1 MATVIRNQAISFDG
15 LIQRIIDSRTCCQLF
30 GSRSVTACFND
41 LDCLIIIVAFFA
53 YAQSSPV
60 PSIDVNSGHTHI
72 RAVVEEETTLN
83 VTNFPINSTS
93 APRVS
98 ENTTL
103 SEEEL
108 TLNFTTDP
116 LQDFETT
123 DISDDGNA
131 SQEPTE
137 NVDHS
142 NKKCASPETL
152 NYLETPCGTKVLP
165 GPRRC
170 DVNNLFRVKL
180 GAQMLL
186 ATLSNLTY
194 HDDAGTEDI
203 HLHRLNKTIPPVT
216 QLEELE
222 ESLQIYFM
230 YISEAKA
237 IYSTKLSQLNSLHFD
252 FILKNLL
259 FALCNL
265 DNGTPKELPTQTTC
279 LSHDPI
285 TFFSQTIYII
295 NSLQTDARIAT
306 SWSTCSSK

>member
-1 MATVIRNQAISFDG
+1 MSRKGFFYSNVQHDYGTKSYYSITIACSERFYFLSIS
-15 LIQRIIDSRTCCQLF
+15 
-30 GSRSVTACFND
+30 
-41 LDCLIIIVAFFA
+41 DCLIIIVAFFA

-72 RAVVEEETTLN
+72 RAVVKEETTLN

-142 NKKCASPETL
+142 IKKCASPETL

-186 ATLSNLTY
+186 ATL
-194 HDDAGTEDI
+194 
-203 HLHRLNKTIPPVT
+203 V
-216 QLEELE
+216 
-222 ESLQIYFM
+222 SLFLCC
-230 YISEAKA
+230 AW
-237 IYSTKLSQLNSLHFD
+237 FF
-252 FILKNLL
+252 FI
-259 FALCNL
+259 C
-265 DNGTPKELPTQTTC
+265 
-279 LSHDPI
+279 
-285 TFFSQTIYII
+285 
-295 NSLQTDARIAT
+295 
-306 SWSTCSSK
+306 

>member
-1 MATVIRNQAISFDG
+1 MF
-15 LIQRIIDSRTCCQLF
+15 
-30 GSRSVTACFND
+30 
-41 LDCLIIIVAFFA
+41 
-53 YAQSSPV
+53 
-60 PSIDVNSGHTHI
+60 
-72 RAVVEEETTLN
+72 EEETTLN

-186 ATLSNLTY
+186 ATLVSLFFVLCVVFNKCWEIADTTFNTNQSINKSIKVLDSTSK
-194 HDDAGTEDI
+194 DDK
-203 HLHRLNKTIPPVT
+203 H
-216 QLEELE
+216 
-222 ESLQIYFM
+222 F
-230 YISEAKA
+230 
-237 IYSTKLSQLNSLHFD
+237 LS
-252 FILKNLL
+252 
-259 FALCNL
+259 CN
-265 DNGTPKELPTQTTC
+265 
-279 LSHDPI
+279 
-285 TFFSQTIYII
+285 
-295 NSLQTDARIAT
+295 
-306 SWSTCSSK
+306 